1 MSEPGGPGPESGRG
15 TPGGPGLLGA
25 IGFLTCLGGSRSPSR
40 RAVGWFPLVGGAIGL
55 ALGGIWWGAA
65 RAWPVAVAAVL
76 VVMADLVL
84 TGMLHFDGLL
94 DAADGLLAPM
104 DRARRLEV
112 MRDPH
117 TGAFGVT
124 AGAAIVLAR
133 WAALAA
139 MAPRPLLLAGVW
151 CASRSA
157 MALTLTTVPYA
168 RTEGGLASAFRGPGA
183 LPGQGVSR
191 WRTAAPWVGLGGI
204 LAGGVVAAAQCH
216 LGVRPGVRAGAV
228 GGASAV
234 VAGMVAFAAVVVLA
248 RRRLGG
254 FTGDV
259 LGAAGVVGETVGL
272 VVASAHW

>member
-1 MSEPGGPGPESGRG
+1 MS
-15 TPGGPGLLGA
+15 LLQA
-25 IGFLTCLGGSRSPSR
+25 LAFLTCLGGSRTPSR
-40 RAVGWFPLVGGAIGL
+40 RAGAWFPVVGL
-55 ALGGIWWGAA
+55 ALGLVLGGIWWGAHGI
-65 RAWPVAVAAVL
+65 WPAAVGAVL
-76 VVMADLVL
+76 VVVADLVL

-94 DAADGLLAPM
+94 DTADGLLAPM
-104 DRARRLEV
+104 DRARRLAV

-117 TGAFGVT
+117 AGAFGVT
-124 AGAAIVLAR
+124 AGAGALLVR
-133 WAALAA
+133 WVTLAA
-139 MAPRPLLLAGVW
+139 MVPRPLLLAGLW

-157 MALTLTTVPYA
+157 MTLTLATVPYA
-168 RTEGGLASAFRGPGA
+168 RAEGGLASAFQGPGA
-183 LPGQGVSR
+183 LPSQGLSR

>member
-1 MSEPGGPGPESGRG
+1 MS
-15 TPGGPGLLGA
+15 LLEA
-25 IGFLTCLGGSRSPSR
+25 LAFLTCLGGSRTPSR
-40 RAVGWFPLVGGAIGL
+40 RAGAWFPAVGL
-55 ALGGIWWGAA
+55 ALGLVLGGVWWGAD
-65 RAWPVAVAAVL
+65 RAWPGSVAAAL
-76 VVMADLVL
+76 VVLGDLVL

-104 DRARRLEV
+104 DRARRLVV

-124 AGAAIVLAR
+124 AGVAILLLR
-133 WAALAA
+133 WVALAA
-139 MAPRPLLLAGVW
+139 MAPRPLLLAGLW

-157 MALTLTTVPYA
+157 MTLTLATVAYA
-168 RTEGGLASAFRGPGA
+168 RSEGGLASAFRGPTGA
-183 LPGQGVSR
+183 R
-191 WRTAAPWVGLGGI
+191 WRTPVPWAGAGGI
-204 LAGGVVAAAQCH
+204 LVGAAVAAGQCH
-216 LGVRPGVRAGAV
+216 LGVEPSVRAGAV

-234 VAGMVAFAAVVVLA
+234 VAGMVAFGAVIALA

-272 VVASAHW
+272 IVASAHW